1 MLPQFLTALFA
12 AILGGFIA
20 HLLTTQRDRANTRR
34 AKRVDYLIEA
44 DGRLEACAQRRW
56 SKKDSI
62 AAAEFQAMSIHPRI
76 IEKDGRK
83 EFVILPYEE
92 FLRIEEELED
102 YHDLRMLREEK
113 ASAGA
118 EPTRSL
124 DEALKDLGE

>member
-1 MLPQFLTALFA
+1 M
-12 AILGGFIA
+12 
-20 HLLTTQRDRANTRR
+20 R
-34 AKRVDYLIEA
+34 
-44 DGRLEACAQRRW
+44 
-56 SKKDSI
+56 
-62 AAAEFQAMSIHPRI
+62 IHPQI

-83 EFVILPYEE
+83 EFVILPYDE

>member
-1 MLPQFLTALFA
+1 
-12 AILGGFIA
+12 
-20 HLLTTQRDRANTRR
+20 
-34 AKRVDYLIEA
+34 
-44 DGRLEACAQRRW
+44 
-56 SKKDSI
+56 
-62 AAAEFQAMSIHPRI
+62 MSIHAQI

-124 DEALKDLGE
+124 DEALKDLAE

>member
-1 MLPQFLTALFA
+1 
-12 AILGGFIA
+12 
-20 HLLTTQRDRANTRR
+20 
-34 AKRVDYLIEA
+34 
-44 DGRLEACAQRRW
+44 
-56 SKKDSI
+56 
-62 AAAEFQAMSIHPRI
+62 MSIHPQV

-92 FLRIEEELED
+92 FLRLQEELED

-124 DEALKDLGE
+124 DEALKDLGQ